1 MANPCKECLVTSACM
16 VSCKEYKD
24 YIIDAFKSFGYA
36 HSNFE
41 NVAKYIRFEVVDYIC
56 SGMEARV
63 KGISDTT
70 RYPFFV
76 TVIVSFDRQ
85 GSITNIAKTS

>member
-1 MANPCKECLVTSACM
+1 MTNPCKQCLVTSACM
-16 VSCKEYKD
+16 VSCKEYTD
-24 YIIDAFKSFGYA
+24 YIIDAFKSFGYE

-63 KGISDTT
+63 KGLNDAKH
-70 RYPFFV
+70 YPSFA